1 MTNKKIFSIATAVF
15 LISAIF
21 SAYYTGLK
29 NTGSTMSLDINK
41 PYMSVSSSLHFGA
54 RKVVLP
60 FLFLS
65 FVSYYILNVIISKTN
80 PFVGYSNTVLYTIA
94 ILLLSY
100 MMFSYYNCDCQ
111 WTKYEPCCKKTKDP
125 VDGDMLLAG
134 SCKYQASPLS
144 GAASPRS
151 PPETETKSLHEI
163 NNKFENK
170 KLNEP
175 LCCNPP
181 WCTKEVNDGL
191 KKTHILQATTIEI
204 MCILIMIISYIGLS
218 KNWSKFRSRIYIAIT
233 LLYILFLTFVIY
245 DTPGDNYKLLFGIT
259 EASLIPIFASTI
271 VVSNW
276 E

>member
-29 NTGSTMSLDINK
+29 NTGSTMSLDINN
-41 PYMSVSSSLHFGA
+41 PYMSVSSSLHFGS

-60 FLFLS
+60 LLFLS
-65 FVSYYILNVIISKTN
+65 FVCYYILNVIISKTN
-80 PFVGYSNTVLYTIA
+80 PFVGYSNPILYTIA
-94 ILLLSY
+94 ILLLSS

-111 WTKYEPCCKKTKDP
+111 WTKYEPCCSKTKDT
-125 VDGDMLLAG
+125 DGDMIIAG
-134 SCKYQASPLS
+134 SCKYQTAVSTASEMP
-144 GAASPRS
+144 
-151 PPETETKSLHEI
+151 PPEKTETKSLHEI

-170 KLNEP
+170 KLDQP

-181 WCTKEVNDGL
+181 WCTKEVNDGF
-191 KKTHILQATTIEI
+191 KNTHILQATIIEI

-218 KNWSKFRSRIYIAIT
+218 GNWSTFRSRIYIAIT
-233 LLYILFLTFVIY
+233 LLYTLFLAFVIY

-276 E
+276 

>member
-41 PYMSVSSSLHFGA
+41 PYMSVSSSLHFGS

-60 FLFLS
+60 LLFLS
-65 FVSYYILNVIISKTN
+65 FVCYYILNVIISKKN
-80 PFVGYSNTVLYTIA
+80 PFVGYSNPVLYTIA
-94 ILLLSY
+94 ILLLSS

-111 WTKYEPCCKKTKDP
+111 WTKYEPCCSQTKDN
-125 VDGDMLLAG
+125 DMVIAG
-134 SCKYQASPLS
+134 SCKYQVDVQSK
-144 GAASPRS
+144 
-151 PPETETKSLHEI
+151 ELHEI
-163 NNKFENK
+163 NKKFENK
-170 KLNEP
+170 KLDQP

-181 WCTKEVNDGL
+181 WCTKEVNDGF
-191 KKTHILQATTIEI
+191 KNTHILQATIIEI

-218 KNWSKFRSRIYIAIT
+218 GNWSKLRSRIYIALL
-233 LLYILFLTFVIY
+233 LLYTIFLAFVIY

>member
-29 NTGSTMSLDINK
+29 NTGSTMSLDIKN
-41 PYMSVSSSLHFGA
+41 PYMSVSSSLHFGS
-54 RKVVLP
+54 RKVILP
-60 FLFLS
+60 LLFLS
-65 FVSYYILNVIISKTN
+65 FVCYYILNVSISKTN
-80 PFVGYSNTVLYTIA
+80 PFVGYSNPVLYAIA
-94 ILLLSY
+94 ILLLSS
-100 MMFSYYNCDCQ
+100 MTFTYYNCDCQ
-111 WTKYEPCCKKTKDP
+111 WTKYEPCCSKTKDI
-125 VDGDMLLAG
+125 DGDMVLAG
-134 SCKYQASPLS
+134 SCKYQTVVA
-144 GAASPRS
+144 
-151 PPETETKSLHEI
+151 ENEI

-170 KLNEP
+170 KLEQP

-181 WCTKEVNDGL
+181 WCTKEVNEGF
-191 KKTHILQATTIEI
+191 KKNHILQATIIEI

-218 KNWSKFRSRIYIAIT
+218 GNWSTFRSRIYIAIT
-233 LLYILFLTFVIY
+233 LLYTLCLAFVIY

-276 E
+276 